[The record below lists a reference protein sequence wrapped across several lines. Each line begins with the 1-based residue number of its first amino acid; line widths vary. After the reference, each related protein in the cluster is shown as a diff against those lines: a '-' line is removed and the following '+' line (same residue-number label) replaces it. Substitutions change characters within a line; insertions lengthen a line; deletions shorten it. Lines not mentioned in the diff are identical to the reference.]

1 MFGYGASNINLE
13 PLGERVVRLWYRL
26 VNRLFRLRRLQRLWG
41 HLGAF
46 LRDQAWTRGF
56 RQALLGSRLIRP
68 GGADDW
74 ELLEGLEDQ
83 EDLEKQ

>member
-1 MFGYGASNINLE
+1 MSGYGATNINLE

-46 LRDQAWTRGF
+46 LRDQAWTPRF
-56 RQALLGSRLIRP
+56 RQALLDSRLTRP
-68 GGADDW
+68 GGAGSW
-74 ELLEGLEDQ
+74 
-83 EDLEKQ
+83 DLIEEQ